1 MSKKIIKPRKALIL
15 IVIGII
21 LMVIGFNLVKTISP
35 HGVEDFG
42 TFIMSILFMLSGAGI
57 FLVTL
62 GIWLF
67 GSLYKKYGALMTI
80 VIILSGIFIVKYLTS
95 EPFEVNISPTV
106 MAKSLGGP
114 VLPKSLAGWAAID
127 EIPAGETIEI
137 LTVTTQEKYGHPYFK
152 INYGNGKTGY
162 LSGEHICSNTT
173 WVNGTNAPCSSLEN
187 QTSIEP
193 YDSESDAE
201 AIELVA
207 RVQAYLPGFWEIVDG
222 DEDEPEILI
231 ISQEAASMDI
241 FKKVFGRQPVFA
253 DYRLHLDTLSKT
265 MMFIDFDRNHQ
276 DRYNDE
282 FINSSVRFH
291 IRRID
296 SLELEVHKPMSGRH
310 KPSGEYSDEHKVILY
325 RRINVFEEPYT
336 KKLSPPIKAETIGG
350 ALLSESVLLNEM
362 GQLAAGDPIE
372 VMAVTSAFNNGFP
385 YFKIRTADGQ
395 TGYMSGEY
403 ICANTKWVTG
413 ISSLCSSFKP
423 RRTTGPVYSKSKEPS
438 ADLIYRTNKYLP
450 GIWEAVEDKLYEN
463 YDYENEPKLIF
474 GKDAA
479 DHATSLMSDVY
490 DYINYRLDFNNSSK
504 MILFFNHDGYSR
516 GDRNPSFEINRIDAQ
531 TLEIHRYGGRYRYKR
546 MELK

>member
-1 MSKKIIKPRKALIL
+1 
-15 IVIGII
+15 
-21 LMVIGFNLVKTISP
+21 
-35 HGVEDFG
+35 
-42 TFIMSILFMLSGAGI
+42 
-57 FLVTL
+57 
-62 GIWLF
+62 
-67 GSLYKKYGALMTI
+67 
-80 VIILSGIFIVKYLTS
+80 VIIFSGIFIVKYLTS

-106 MAKSLGGP
+106 VAKSLGGP
-114 VLPKSLAGWAAID
+114 LLPKSLARWAAID

-137 LTVTTQEKYGHPYFK
+137 LTVTTQERYGHPYFK
-152 INYGNGKTGY
+152 IKYENGKSGY

-173 WVNGTNAPCSSLEN
+173 WVNGTNAPCSSFEQ
-187 QTSIEP
+187 QTSLEP

-207 RVQAYLPGFWEIVDG
+207 RVQAHLPGFWEIVDG
-222 DEDEPEILI
+222 DEEEPEILI

-241 FKKVFGRQPVFA
+241 FNKVFGRQPVFA

-276 DRYNDE
+276 DRYKDE
-282 FINSSVRFH
+282 FINSFVRFH
-291 IRRID
+291 IGRID

-350 ALLSESVLLNEM
+350 ALLSESVQLNEM

-372 VMAVTSAFNNGFP
+372 LMAVTSAFNNGFP

-403 ICANTKWVTG
+403 ICASTKWVTG

-423 RRTTGPVYSKSKEPS
+423 RRTTGPVYSKSNEPS

-490 DYINYRLDFNNSSK
+490 DYINYRLDFNDSSR
-504 MILFFNHDGYSR
+504 MILFFLLDKNLK
-516 GDRNPSFEINRIDAQ
+516 GDRNPLFEINHIDGQ
-531 TLEIHRYGGRYRYKR
+531 KLEIYQNGRRYRYKR
-546 MELK
+546 MEFD

>member
-1 MSKKIIKPRKALIL
+1 MSEKIIKPGKALIL

-21 LMVIGFNLVKTISP
+21 LMVIGYSLVTSLTGK
-35 HGVEDFG
+35 GLDGFG
-42 TFIMSILFMLSGAGI
+42 TFILSILFMLSGAGI

-62 GIWLF
+62 SIWLF
-67 GSLYKKYGALMTI
+67 GTLYKKFGALMAV

-95 EPFEVNISPTV
+95 EPFEVNMSPTV
-106 MAKSLGGP
+106 AAKSLGGP
-114 VLPKSLAGWAAID
+114 VLPKSLARWAAIE

-137 LTVTTQEKYGHPYFK
+137 LAVTTQERYGHPYFK
-152 INYGNGKTGY
+152 IKYGNSKTGY

-173 WVNGTNAPCSSLEN
+173 WVNGTNAPCSSFEQ
-187 QTSIEP
+187 QTTIEP

-201 AIELVA
+201 ALELVA
-207 RVQAYLPGFWEIVDG
+207 RVQAHLPGFWEIVDG
-222 DEDEPEILI
+222 DEEEPEILI

-253 DYRLHLDTLSKT
+253 DYRLHLDTLSNT

-276 DRYNDE
+276 DWYNDE
-282 FINSSVRFH
+282 FINSFVRFH
-291 IRRID
+291 IWRID

-350 ALLSESVLLNEM
+350 ALLSESVQLNEM
-362 GQLAAGDPIE
+362 EQLAAGDPIE
-372 VMAVTSAFNNGFP
+372 LMAVTSAFNNGFP

-403 ICANTKWVTG
+403 ICAKSKWVTG
-413 ISSLCSSFKP
+413 ISSLCTSFKP

-450 GIWEAVEDKLYEN
+450 GIWEAVEDKRFEN

-479 DHATSLMSDVY
+479 DHATSLMSEVY
-490 DYINYRLDFNNSSK
+490 DYINYRLDFNDSSR
-504 MILFFNHDGYSR
+504 MILFFLLDKNLK
-516 GDRNPSFEINRIDAQ
+516 GDRNPSFEIMRIDTQ
-531 TLEIHRYGGRYRYKR
+531 TLEIYRNSRRYRYKR
-546 MELK
+546 VELE